1 MRLYFVRHGIAEDG
15 NGIDD
20 FQRKLTKEGVE
31 QMRTC
36 AKVMAKLKIKP
47 VRIYSSPRVRARQ
60 TADIIGEALGV
71 QVEAREEVGYEFS
84 TEAVASLINGLP
96 DDAEVMF
103 VGHEPSF
110 SETVGT
116 LVGGGKV
123 MMKKGGL
130 ARVDVF
136 SREPLR
142 GVLIWLIAPRV
153 FGTLA

>member
-20 FQRKLTKEGVE
+20 FQRKLTKEGAE
-31 QMRTC
+31 QMRTS
-36 AKVMAKLKIKP
+36 AQVMAKLKINP
-47 VRIYSSPRVRARQ
+47 THIYSSPRVRARQ
-60 TADIIGEALGV
+60 TADIIAEALGV
-71 QVEAREEVGYEFS
+71 PVTVREEVNYDFNPQ
-84 TEAVASLINGLP
+84 AVSSLISGLA

-110 SETVGT
+110 SETVEH
-116 LVGGGKV
+116 LIGGGKV

-130 ARVDVF
+130 ARVDLF

-142 GVLIWLIAPRV
+142 GTLIWLIAPRV
-153 FGTLA
+153 FSALA